1 MIDTAIRDN
10 TFESGT
16 TMVFY
21 QSSPPNGW
29 HLVTTDTDI
38 NGNKTSVNDT
48 LLRVMQNNESGGTV
62 RGDIYASNVFNHDHP
77 HTLKVNGNTNGHHLS
92 INEMPSHSHTETNTS
107 INATGGTAIVYDYGH
122 NSHWMNHWF
131 NYNFFQQ
138 VATSTSTNRFSQTAV
153 GGGGS
158 HYHSLSN
165 VGLTGSISNSVISPK
180 YSNMILCRRD

>member
-48 LLRVMQNNESGGTV
+48 LLRVMQNNESGGTI
-62 RGDIYASNVFNHDHP
+62 RGDTYASNVFNHDHP
-77 HTLKVNGNTNGHHLS
+77 HTLKVNGTTDGHTLS
-92 INEMPSHSHTETNTS
+92 INEMPSHEHSDSNS
-107 INATGGTAIVYDYGH
+107 FNATGGTAVVYNYAHGGWWYH
-122 NSHWMNHWF
+122 HWR
-131 NYNFFQQ
+131 NYYYMQQ
-138 VATSTSTNRFSQTAV
+138 VATGTSTNSAGAYQ

-165 VGLTGSISNSVISPK
+165 VGLTGSISNSSISPK